1 MDLQLSGRK
10 ALVLGASSGLGRGV
24 AEALAAE
31 GVHIVL
37 AARASDRLT
46 EAAMAIASQ
55 HGVQTATLPV
65 DLSNSASVEEF
76 VQAIRTQHPDISIL
90 VNNTGGPSPSGVEG
104 ISVDTWKQ
112 QFETMV
118 LSLFRIT
125 DAVLPGMKERQWG
138 RILTIASAVV
148 VEPNIRLGVSVTL
161 RSALAG
167 WSKTLATE
175 VAPYGVTVNMLL
187 PGHIT
192 TDRTHFLAEAEARKT
207 GKTPE
212 AVQAEKAR
220 NIPAGRYGTVEEFGA
235 TAAFLSSTAAAYITG
250 SMIRIDGGA
259 LKSI

>member
-1 MDLQLSGRK
+1 M
-10 ALVLGASSGLGRGV
+10 
-24 AEALAAE
+24 
-31 GVHIVL
+31 
-37 AARASDRLT
+37 
-46 EAAMAIASQ
+46 
-55 HGVQTATLPV
+55 
-65 DLSNSASVEEF
+65 
-76 VQAIRTQHPDISIL
+76 
-90 VNNTGGPSPSGVEG
+90 
-104 ISVDTWKQ
+104 
-112 QFETMV
+112 
-118 LSLFRIT
+118 
-125 DAVLPGMKERQWG
+125 
-138 RILTIASAVV
+138 

-207 GKTPE
+207 GKTSE
-212 AVQAEKAR
+212 DIQAEKAR